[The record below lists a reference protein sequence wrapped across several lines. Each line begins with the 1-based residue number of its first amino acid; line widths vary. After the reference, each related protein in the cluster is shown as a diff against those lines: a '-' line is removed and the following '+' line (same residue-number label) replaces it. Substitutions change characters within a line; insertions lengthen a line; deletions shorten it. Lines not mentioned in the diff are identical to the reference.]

1 MWLFLVELFSKVF
14 FNRFQ
19 AFNFFFSVLG
29 CKTLNFLES
38 NPLPDIETLSF
49 QLSFLFQWFFFETVC
64 VYLPALDKVP
74 DVIESLIIIV
84 FEKMLSVPYS
94 SEEGWLVQIY

>member
-19 AFNFFFSVLG
+19 AFNFFSVLG

-49 QLSFLFQWFFFETVC
+49 QLSFRFPVIFFETVC

-74 DVIESLIIIV
+74 HVIESLIIIA
-84 FEKMLSVPYS
+84 SVPYS
-94 SEEGWLVQIY
+94 SEEDWLVQIY